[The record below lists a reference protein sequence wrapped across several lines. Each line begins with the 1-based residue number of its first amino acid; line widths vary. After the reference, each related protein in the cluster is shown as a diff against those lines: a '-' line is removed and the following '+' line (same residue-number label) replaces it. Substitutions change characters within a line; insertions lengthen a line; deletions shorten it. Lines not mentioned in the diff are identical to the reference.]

1 MASTKLRHGS
11 GGTYSSKTEYA
22 RCSGGCRTAR
32 THGSDI
38 CIAKRSNRPPQCLL
52 RNTFQD
58 HAGFEFLS
66 TGALDSDALHCGS
79 LWWRRGG
86 MLHSGGTRS
95 PSADYSAIGYEDSPI
110 RRPSRNPTELCA
122 CGDWRGI
129 AALLGAGH
137 TFRGFLPA
145 AGDAN
150 RCRNGCP
157 VGVLGRLHGRTSRAW
172 GALAVPGTYVGNR
185 STL

>member
-58 HAGFEFLS
+58 HACFEFLP
-66 TGALDSDALHCGS
+66 TGAFDSDALHCGS
-79 LWWRRGG
+79 LWWRRCG

-95 PSADYSAIGYEDSPI
+95 PSGAFHIVATKETRSAMHQNQMRVSLVATMWNAPFGWNAEPEC
-110 RRPSRNPTELCA
+110 R
-122 CGDWRGI
+122 
-129 AALLGAGH
+129 LLS
-137 TFRGFLPA
+137 
-145 AGDAN
+145 N
-150 RCRNGCP
+150 RAP
-157 VGVLGRLHGRTSRAW
+157 
-172 GALAVPGTYVGNR
+172 R
-185 STL
+185 STRME